1 MTDDLKKRLS
11 TFLRMMESGHE
22 GESEEAAR
30 QFFKLL
36 QKHDLLR
43 DLADHPEWVMGGG
56 DDQKLREA
64 VEANLALYE
73 QNTAVI
79 AENKRLRAEVAIWQK
94 LPKVWP
100 DLEDR
105 PEWAKGREWVRRYFE
120 EQDRKE
126 REKGG

>member
-11 TFLRMMESGHE
+11 TFLRMTLSTQE

-43 DLADHPEWVMGGG
+43 DFADHPEWVMGGG
-56 DDQKLREA
+56 DDKKLREA

-73 QNTAVI
+73 QNSAVI
-79 AENKRLRAEVAIWQK
+79 EENKRLRAEVAIWRK
-94 LPKVWP
+94 LPKGWP
-100 DLEDR
+100 EMEDR
-105 PEWAKGREWVRRYFE
+105 PEWAKGREWVQRYFE
-120 EQDRKE
+120 EKE
-126 REKGG
+126 RKKNG